1 MTEIRP
7 LVWLLLGE
15 RLGDNA
21 QIRTLGSML
30 GLASE
35 TKYLRYNGLYQVPN
49 TLKGASLVSVQR
61 ETRHDLTPPWPD
73 LVILCGRKS
82 VATARWIKK
91 QSKGRTKLIA
101 IGRPR
106 VGLDIFD
113 LVVTTPQYRVP
124 NEPNVVELLIPL
136 SGVSEEDLRDAR
148 RLWKSSVA
156 DLPEPRIALLVGGDT
171 TTGCLDE
178 VAADRLGRLASRYA
192 KSRGGSLM
200 ITTSPRTKF
209 KAAEAL
215 INAITVPSKIH
226 RWAPGLSTPNPYLGF
241 IGMADEVIVTCDSAS
256 MIADAAVA
264 KKPILLFD
272 VPMQPRNLAI
282 RIQHSLYL
290 YVEDMLG
297 CGAPLTLCARL
308 LRYLAYTGYLT
319 PPRNMARLYRNV
331 VAAGHASWL
340 VDACVDGNFV
350 RPFRFEGMTRGVDEA
365 VARIRD
371 LVLPGGDAA
380 DAEDRLADRDHARGS
395 GVA

>member
-1 MTEIRP
+1 MTETRP

-21 QIRTLGSML
+21 QIRKLGSIL
-30 GLASE
+30 DLATE

-49 TLKGASLVSVQR
+49 TLKGASLLSVQR
-61 ETRHDLTPPWPD
+61 QSRRELTPPWPD

-106 VGLDIFD
+106 VDLDIFD

-124 NEPNVVELLIPL
+124 KEPNVVELLIPL
-136 SGVSEEDLRDAR
+136 SGVSEEDLQDGR
-148 RLWKSSVA
+148 RLWKNSVA
-156 DLPEPRIALLVGGDT
+156 ELPEPRIALLVGGDT

-200 ITTSPRTKF
+200 ITTGPRTRF
-209 KAAEAL
+209 RAAEAL
-215 INAITVPSKIH
+215 INAITVPSRIH
-226 RWAPGLSTPNPYLGF
+226 RWMPGRSTPNPYLGF

-272 VPMQPRNLAI
+272 VPMQPQNMVI
-282 RIQHSLYL
+282 RIQHKLYL
-290 YVEDMLG
+290 YVEDMIG
-297 CGAPLTLCARL
+297 RGAPLTPYARL

-350 RPFRFEGMTRGVDEA
+350 RPFRAEGMSRGVDEA
-365 VARIRD
+365 LARMRE

-380 DAEDRLADRDHARGS
+380 DADDRLADRDHARSS